1 MKRLIGSILVILLLF
16 TPITTWATPPGF
28 SGGVNNEYEY
38 EEWVFITGEPIKFVG
53 KLTVKEKEKDTEKTT
68 SYTYK
73 LTSEDKSLN
82 GKLDRTVSLLTT
94 YTKRNDKGQTIGQTV
109 IDKYKEIITVGKDKY
124 ALEKDG
130 GYELSKSDIIDNRP
144 ASDFYSGNLKGRK
157 YYKINKDEGEV
168 IVDMSGG
175 NVGYNNFWGNTE
187 TQILDYTITS
197 TKQTENDNGNTWN
210 GTVKV
215 QVSDSMTKAL
225 KYSDNEANF
234 SSFYGGHVRVTNQ
247 EMVSKYNYNLPKIE
261 NNTINNNKRMI
272 GSKLLR
278 QKMVPKVER
287 LIIPKFKDIGGH
299 PAEEYIKKLYS
310 LDVFD
315 ENSAFFTP
323 DIPFTRGEFTKGII
337 RVCNIRPSLE
347 EAKKPRRTRGKQSEE
362 VSPFKDIPVT
372 DPDYKYI
379 KDGVDKNLISGVT
392 KDLFKPENPLTK
404 AQAITILIK
413 AIGFENKAPNPG
425 YYTAFTDDNKIPSWA
440 KDSIYMAKEIGIIQ
454 GDNYNRINPNKNI
467 TRAEGSEMLV
477 RFLEFLQKDLQ
488 RDYRENI
495 INFR

>member
-1 MKRLIGSILVILLLF
+1 MILLF
-16 TPITTWATPPGF
+16 IPISTWATPPGF

-38 EEWVFITGEPIKFVG
+38 EEFIFITGEPIKFVG
-53 KLTVKEKEKDTEKTT
+53 KLTVKEQQKDEEKTVA
-68 SYTYK
+68 YTYK
-73 LTSEDKSLN
+73 LTPEDKSLK
-82 GKLDRTVSLLTT
+82 GKLDRNISFLTT

-109 IDKYKEIITVGKDKY
+109 IDKYKETITIGKDKY
-124 ALEKDG
+124 ELEKDG

-144 ASDFYSGNLKGRK
+144 ASDFYSGNLKARK

-187 TQILDYTITS
+187 TQILDYIITS
-197 TKQTENDNGNTWN
+197 TKQTEDDDGDIDEETWR

-215 QVSDSMTKAL
+215 QVSDSITKTL

-247 EMVSKYNYNLPKIE
+247 EMVSSYSYDLPKIE
-261 NNTINNNKRMI
+261 DDEINDRKRMI

-299 PAEEYIKKLYS
+299 WAEEYIKKLYS

-337 RVCNIRPSLE
+337 RVCSMRPSLE
-347 EAKKPRRTRGKQSEE
+347 EEKKPRRSRGRQPEE
-362 VSPFKDIPVT
+362 VSPFKDIAVT

-379 KDGVDKNLISGVT
+379 KDGVEKNLISGVT
-392 KDLFKPENPLTK
+392 KDLFKPEKPLTK

-425 YYTAFTDDNKIPSWA
+425 FYTSFTDDNEIPNWA

-467 TRAEGSEMLV
+467 TRAEGSEILV